1 MPFRQYTTRMATH
14 ARPAARSCLLVAP
27 PPAADLAL
35 ALTRAGLSPRLAGG
49 EREAIAA
56 IEGPARHAAI
66 FVSHALGAPAV
77 AALVAAAGQRADELP
92 VVVLGASGTVQEA
105 VDAMQLG
112 ADDYVAPPYAPEALA
127 RRAGAAPGRPRPARA
142 AALPAGL
149 IGVIGNSPAMRRLHE
164 AIAKIARYKT
174 NVLLLGESG
183 TGKEIIARAL
193 HERGP
198 RRHHL
203 FVPVNCATLGREI
216 LENELFGHERGA
228 FTGANERKRG
238 LFELADGGTFFLDE
252 IAEMDV
258 STQAKLL
265 RVLERSEF
273 RRVGGTEKVKVDLSI
288 IAATNRDLE
297 AAIAAGRFR
306 EDLYYRLKVVTL
318 VVPPL
323 RDRREDIPALV
334 DAFVADF
341 NRRTGGHIAGLSPA
355 ALEALL
361 AHDWPGNVRELRNAV
376 EGACVLAS
384 GDVVAPED
392 LAHLASGP
400 GPLAP
405 SPLPALS
412 RGERGVT
419 RHRAGGRRARDEG
432 AASPHAPSPPEAAVS
447 IPVGCTLEEAERRF
461 VLATLRHHRTRAR
474 AARALGIG
482 LRTLYTKLAAW
493 GRGESAESA

>member
-1 MPFRQYTTRMATH
+1 
-14 ARPAARSCLLVAP
+14 
-27 PPAADLAL
+27 
-35 ALTRAGLSPRLAGG
+35 
-49 EREAIAA
+49 
-56 IEGPARHAAI
+56 
-66 FVSHALGAPAV
+66 
-77 AALVAAAGQRADELP
+77 VAAAGQRADELP
-92 VVVLGASGTVQEA
+92 VVVLGATGTVQEA

-112 ADDYVAPPYAPEALA
+112 AADYVAPPYAPEELA
-127 RRAGAAPGRPRPARA
+127 RCLAGGPVRSRSGRAG
-142 AALPAGL
+142 ALPAGL
-149 IGVIGNSPAMRRLHE
+149 LGVVGTSPAMRRLYD
-164 AIAKIARYKT
+164 AIGKIARYKS

-228 FTGANERKRG
+228 FTGANERKKG

-273 RRVGGTEKVKVDLSI
+273 RRVGGTAKVKVDLSI

-297 AAIAAGRFR
+297 DAIAAGRFR

-323 RDRREDIPALV
+323 RERREDIPALV
-334 DAFVADF
+334 EAFVADF
-341 NRRTGGHIAGLSPA
+341 NRRTGGSLAGLSPA
-355 ALEALL
+355 ALEALQ

-384 GDVVAPED
+384 GEIVEADD
-392 LAHLASGP
+392 LEHLHA
-400 GPLAP
+400 A
-405 SPLPALS
+405 
-412 RGERGVT
+412 
-419 RHRAGGRRARDEG
+419 RRARG
-432 AASPHAPSPPEAAVS
+432 GRAPAARGGVAAPPRSRAAAALPAASPAPHGSVS
-447 IPVGCTLEEAERRF
+447 IPIGCTLEEAERRF
-461 VLATLRHHRTRAR
+461 VLANLRHHRTRAR
-474 AARALGIG
+474 TARALGIG

-493 GRGESAESA
+493 GGEGAETA